1 MTKEK
6 RSDDEMLRALRREMV
21 QTQMRQR
28 NIRDERVL
36 SALEEVPRELFVPLD
51 HRHLAFE
58 DCPLPIGG
66 GQTISQPYIVAL
78 MVQELRVQGGHRVLD
93 VGAGSGYQA
102 AVLSRLAGHVY
113 AVERLPELAERARTL
128 LAGLGAANVTIR
140 VGDGT
145 LGWPEEAP
153 FDGIICGAAAP
164 DIPPAWIEQL
174 AEGGRIV
181 APVGGADSQDL
192 LVAQKLQG
200 QLHRRHVC
208 GVRFVKLIGQQGWE
222 ENGPQGTEL

>member
-6 RSDDEMLRALRREMV
+6 RSNDEMLRTMRLAMV

-28 NIRDERVL
+28 DIRDERVL
-36 SALEEVPRELFVPLD
+36 AALEEVPRELFVPAD
-51 HRHLAFE
+51 RRHLAFE

-78 MVQELRVQGGHRVLD
+78 MVQELRVQSGHRVLD

-102 AVLSRLAGHVY
+102 AILSRLAGHVY
-113 AVERLPELAERARTL
+113 AIERLPDLAERARSL
-128 LAGLGAANVTIR
+128 LGELGADNVTIR

-174 AEGGRIV
+174 TEGGRIV
-181 APVGGADSQDL
+181 APVGGADSQNL
-192 LVAQKLQG
+192 LTVENIQG
-200 QLHRRHVC
+200 ELHRHYVC
-208 GVRFVKLIGQQGWE
+208 GVRFVKLIGERGWQE
-222 ENGPQGTEL
+222 EEGDR